1 MRITHIAI
9 WTKQLE
15 EMKDFY
21 IKYFNGK
28 SNDKYTNPTKGF
40 ESYFIQFNGE
50 ATLELMRSTQIS
62 KKKDSNEKE
71 LGLCHFAF
79 ELENRTKVDQLTN
92 QMKIDGYQ
100 VVGIPRIT
108 GDGFY
113 ESVILDLDGNCIELV
128 SK

>member
-1 MRITHIAI
+1 MKITHIAI

-21 IKYFNGK
+21 LKYFGGQ
-28 SNDKYTNPTKGF
+28 SNEKYTNSTKGF
-40 ESYFIQFNGE
+40 ESYFINFSGE
-50 ATLELMRSTQIS
+50 ATLEIMRSTHIN
-62 KKKDSNEKE
+62 KKKNVTEKE

-79 ELENRTKVDQLTN
+79 ELDTRSKVDQLTH
-92 QMKIDGYQ
+92 KIEIDGYH
-100 VVGIPRIT
+100 VVSRPRVT

-113 ESVILDLDGNCIELV
+113 ESVILDIEGNCIELV